1 MATRALPDRHD
12 DQPAF
17 VLHAYP
23 YKETSLI
30 VETFVREFGRVGMV
44 AKGAKRPRSELRGL
58 LQAFMPVSLSWG
70 GAAELKTLTSAEWRG
85 GVPLPAGRALLS
97 AFYLN
102 ELVLKLLAR
111 EDPHPKLWD
120 HYESAIASLAG
131 ESSAAAQAIVLRR
144 FEVRLLAELGYA
156 LPLTHEAD
164 GAVPVDPSARYHY
177 AFDHGPRRHA
187 SEPGI
192 RWPVVRGATLLAL
205 AEQRYPDGETAAEAK
220 RLMRDVLDHYLES
233 RRVESRRIAAELQ
246 ALDENGRRDEK
257 EGHR

>member
-1 MATRALPDRHD
+1 MATRALPERHD
-12 DQPAF
+12 DQAAF

-30 VETFVREFGRVGMV
+30 VEAFVREFGRVGMV

-58 LQAFMPVSLSWG
+58 LQAFLPLSLSWG
-70 GAAELKTLTSAEWRG
+70 GASELKTLVKAEWRG

-111 EDPHPKLWD
+111 EDPHPVLWD
-120 HYESAIASLAG
+120 EYQAALASLAG
-131 ESSAAAQAIVLRR
+131 ESSAAAQAMVLRR

-156 LPLTHEAD
+156 LPLTQEAD
-164 GAVPVDPSARYHY
+164 GAVPIDPAARYHY
-177 AFDHGPRRHA
+177 AFDHGPRRYA

-205 AEQRYPDGETAAEAK
+205 AEQHYPDSETAAEAK

-233 RRVESRRIAAELQ
+233 RRIESRRIAADLQ
-246 ALDENGRRDEK
+246 TLDDES
-257 EGHR
+257 E